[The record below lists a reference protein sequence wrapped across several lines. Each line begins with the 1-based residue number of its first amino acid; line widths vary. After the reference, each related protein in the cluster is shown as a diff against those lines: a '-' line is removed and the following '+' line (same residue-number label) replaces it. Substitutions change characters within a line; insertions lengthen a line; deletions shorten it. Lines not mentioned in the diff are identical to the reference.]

1 MNNRSTKSSRLGK
14 SLSGITLLALL
25 LALPIAAFLDSGRV
39 KTELRTSVDSYVVD
53 LSFPTP
59 PRSSDDNAVVV
70 KLSTASGTPA
80 PGATV
85 TVVAAPQTGQE
96 GNHGGGAKSDAQ
108 GGHAMPKDNS
118 GGAMNMDGTSDN
130 EMSGMDHE
138 MPSGDQEMSGMDHEM
153 PSGDQEMSGM
163 DHEMPSGDHEKSG
176 HAQSAKQT
184 ESASAG
190 TALRPVGASGVY
202 KGLVSIGA
210 DNTSRVAVNFALKG
224 TKRTASFEVN
234 TESRRP
240 RALAFGGFAATN
252 LLILIGAVI
261 VGSGAAGDRR
271 RAAKR
276 VVKSQSETSTN

>member
-1 MNNRSTKSSRLGK
+1 MFTSPRESGGMNNRSTKSSRLGK

-153 PSGDQEMSGM
+153 PSGD
-163 DHEMPSGDHEKSG
+163 HEKSG

>member
-153 PSGDQEMSGM
+153 PSGD
-163 DHEMPSGDHEKSG
+163 HEKSG

>member
-138 MPSGDQEMSGMDHEM
+138 MPSGD
-153 PSGDQEMSGM
+153 
-163 DHEMPSGDHEKSG
+163 HEKSG
-176 HAQSAKQT
+176 HAQSAKPT